1 MLSEPGNS
9 RRRIRR
15 ACTRTCCIVNLLQ
28 QRDNGRLALGVL
40 PDKPLTH
47 KWIKS
52 IISKRNA
59 ADMELKVH
67 FFKNQDIGHIKFS
80 PLSWDLTIWLDLLW
94 NVLSRGAWWW
104 SQGRPRVWAR
114 PSQRGSC
121 RTGPGWRSPTS
132 PPSWLL
138 SPSWS
143 SSLASWLSSPS
154 WSSYPPSRSTH
165 QSSNYLT
172 SGKVSEVRLSLFF
185 RCVSLIYKSQWDLLQ
200 RQSFRSF
207 FECNEYNSSESLI
220 LGENFLN
227 PI

>member
-28 QRDNGRLALGVL
+28 HWDNGRLAN
-40 PDKPLTH
+40 

-52 IISKRNA
+52 IKSKRNA

-67 FFKNQDIGHIKFS
+67 FFRYQDIRRIKFS

-104 SQGRPRVWAR
+104 SQDRPRVWAR

-121 RTGPGWRSPTS
+121 RTEPGWRSSRFPCCVLSYFSLVFVMEHKQTLTN
-132 PPSWLL
+132 PS
-138 SPSWS
+138 
-143 SSLASWLSSPS
+143 
-154 WSSYPPSRSTH
+154 
-165 QSSNYLT
+165 
-172 SGKVSEVRLSLFF
+172 
-185 RCVSLIYKSQWDLLQ
+185 YKSQLS
-200 RQSFRSF
+200 R
-207 FECNEYNSSESLI
+207 EIN
-220 LGENFLN
+220 
-227 PI
+227 

>member
-9 RRRIRR
+9 IRRIRR

-28 QRDNGRLALGVL
+28 HWDNGRLALGVL

-52 IISKRNA
+52 IKSKKKGSR
-59 ADMELKVH
+59 DGVKGT
-67 FFKNQDIGHIKFS
+67 FFKHLDTGHIKFL
-80 PLSWDLTIWLDLLW
+80 PLYWDWLDLLW
-94 NVLSRGAWWW
+94 NVLSRGVWWW
-104 SQGRPRVWAR
+104 SQDRPRVWAR

-121 RTGPGWRSPTS
+121 RTGPGWRSQTS

-143 SSLASWLSSPS
+143 SSPPS
-154 WSSYPPSRSTH
+154 WSTH

-185 RCVSLIYKSQWDLLQ
+185 RCVSLIYKSQ
-200 RQSFRSF
+200 
-207 FECNEYNSSESLI
+207 
-220 LGENFLN
+220 
-227 PI
+227 